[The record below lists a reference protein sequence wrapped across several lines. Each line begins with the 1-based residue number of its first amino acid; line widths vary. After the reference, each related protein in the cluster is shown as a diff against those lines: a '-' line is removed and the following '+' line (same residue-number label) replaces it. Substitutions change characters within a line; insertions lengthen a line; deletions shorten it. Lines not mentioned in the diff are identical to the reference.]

1 MTVRRRNPR
10 LALGR
15 ALGGTILIG
24 VWTLVMAL
32 PTTAQESDESI
43 LLGSVTRA
51 EIEAA
56 IPDWVSEAMAS
67 QPDLEAT
74 DRLLQAI
81 DGAEVVVYLGSW
93 CDDTR
98 RELGRFWWAL
108 DSLAVEGPSQVTYVA
123 VDRSLTEP
131 ADQVAGV
138 GLIRVPT
145 IVVRRGGVE
154 QGRIVE
160 ESPNGIEI
168 DLLGLLGG
176 EVSGTITASEDLWI
190 EETDSQP

>member
-1 MTVRRRNPR
+1 MTVRRRNHR

-15 ALGGTILIG
+15 ALHGTILIG
-24 VWTLVMAL
+24 IWTLVMPL
-32 PTTAQESDESI
+32 PTTAQESEESI

-67 QPDLEAT
+67 ELDLEAA

-108 DSLAVEGPSQVTYVA
+108 DSLGVDGPSQVTYVA

-145 IVVRRGGVE
+145 FVVRRGGAE

-168 DLLGLLGG
+168 DLLGLLLG

>member
-1 MTVRRRNPR
+1 MTVRCRNYR
-10 LALGR
+10 LILGR
-15 ALGGTILIG
+15 ALFSTILIG
-24 VWTLVMAL
+24 VSTLMMAL
-32 PTTAQESDESI
+32 PTTAQEAEGSI

-67 QPDLEAT
+67 EPDLEAA
-74 DRLLQAI
+74 DRLVQTI

-108 DSLAVEGPSQVTYVA
+108 DSLGVDEPPQVTYVA

-145 IVVRRGGVE
+145 IVVKRGGTE
-154 QGRIVE
+154 LGRIVE

-168 DLLGLLGG
+168 DLVGLLSG

>member
-43 LLGSVTRA
+43 LLGAVTRA

>member
-1 MTVRRRNPR
+1 MTVRSRNPR

-67 QPDLEAT
+67 EPDLKAT

-98 RELGRFWWAL
+98 RELGRLWWAL
-108 DSLAVEGPSQVTYVA
+108 DSLGVEGPSQVTYVA

-190 EETDSQP
+190 EETDFQP

>member
-1 MTVRRRNPR
+1 MTVRRRNHR
-10 LALGR
+10 LARGR
-15 ALGGTILIG
+15 ALRGTILIG

-32 PTTAQESDESI
+32 PTTAQEAAESI

-67 QPDLEAT
+67 EPDLEAA

-108 DSLAVEGPSQVTYVA
+108 DSLGVDGPSQVTYVA

-145 IVVRRGGVE
+145 IVVRRGGAE